1 MVTYEEAYEIAKS
14 REPARVVSASR
25 LPDGWVF
32 GYRQSRDEDGL
43 VIPGGPHPL
52 AVFENGRVQIV
63 AIPLPEA
70 SDLMDRITERN
81 LPLPD
86 GNGHAS

>member
-14 REPARVVSASR
+14 RENRPVVSASR

-32 GYRQSRDEDGL
+32 GYKQSRGANGL

-52 AVFENGRVQIV
+52 AVFENGSVQLV
-63 AIPLPEA
+63 AIPFPEA
-70 SDLMDRITERN
+70 FDLMDRITERN
-81 LPLPD
+81 LPLPED
-86 GNGHAS
+86 DAHAA

>member
-1 MVTYEEAYEIAKS
+1 MVTYEEAYAIAQSK
-14 REPARVVSASR
+14 ENLPVVSASR

-32 GYRQSRDEDGL
+32 GYEHPRGKNGL

-52 AVFENGRVQIV
+52 AVFENGHIQNV
-63 AIPLPEA
+63 AIPFPEA
-70 SDLMDRITERN
+70 FDLMDRITERN

-86 GNGHAS
+86 GNAHAS